1 MSTLY
6 PHRDGIALEPVGNH
20 DTDPFASQDDEIVP
34 DEERRVFACPSCAGA
49 NITLQGRCVVCT
61 DCGWSSCV
69 L

>member
-1 MSTLY
+1 MSDFTNEL
-6 PHRDGIALEPVGNH
+6 GNIP
-20 DTDPFASQDDEIVP
+20 TFDERGRLTGGDREVVP
-34 DEERRVFACPSCAGA
+34 DEERRTFTCPSCAGA

>member
-1 MSTLY
+1 MRVTNE
-6 PHRDGIALEPVGNH
+6 GIWMETVGSH
-20 DTDPFASQDDEIVP
+20 DTDPFASQDDEVVL
-34 DEERRVFACPSCAGA
+34 DEERRTFTCPSCAGV